1 MPEKYHYDP
10 DTQLLTVGT
19 GTFGPV
25 SEAVWSFEVS
35 GLKVVGSWLGYRMKN
50 RKGRKSSPLDDIR
63 PTRWTQ
69 TEELLRLLAILEH
82 TIEVTPTAAALL
94 DEILTN
100 PLIPATGIPRPTP
113 DQRKPL
119 KPQ

>member
-1 MPEKYHYDP
+1 MPEKFGYDP

-25 SEAVWSFEVS
+25 SPAVWNFEVS
-35 GLKVVGSWLGYRMKN
+35 GLPVVGSWLGYRKKT

-69 TEELLRLLAILEH
+69 TDELLRLLAILEH

-94 DEILTN
+94 DDILDG
-100 PLIPATGIPRPTP
+100 PLIPATGLPKPTP

-119 KPQ
+119 KSP